1 MIKQHS
7 LEDISEM
14 HYLLENVKNEYVKG
28 IKPTLIKNNPKLFGN
43 PHKVPKLKKFKLIVD

>member
-14 HYLLENVKNEYVKG
+14 HYLLENIKSEYVEG
-28 IKPTLIKNNPKLFGN
+28 ITPTLIKNNSKLFGN
-43 PHKVPKLKKFKLIVD
+43 PQKFQN